1 MGYIYN
7 RYKMST
13 KENSKMSKMS
23 KRKSKTETVG
33 FSKEQ
38 KEMLEY
44 MMSEKISE
52 CVENIMNSDSE
63 GDDFEGDRDS
73 FVGLFERVFTFK
85 SLKENDNKGDISIRE
100 TSKKG
105 KRKKDPNMPKK
116 FKTSYFVWLW
126 NEDNEIGMSKIKN
139 DSPDLTHKQ
148 ALSKAGEIWK
158 LMSDT
163 LKKPFIDISKKDK
176 ERYDNEV
183 LQYNADKSLKE
194 TEVVETKKK
203 GKQKKSVTKEEASS
217 ADTDEETEVV
227 EPKKKGKQKKTV
239 TKEETSSADADEET
253 EVVEPKKK
261 GKQKKSVTKEEAS
274 SADTD
279 EETEEDSVEE
289 LDNFERK
296 DNLFLYGYTKN
307 TGSTKFESLNEAV
320 SALEEDEEATGIV
333 KDKKG
338 QYTIRKGKVYKDTPW
353 DKQPEIC
360 WKKL

>member
-1 MGYIYN
+1 MGYVYN

-13 KENSKMSKMS
+13 KQNSKMSKM
-23 KRKSKTETVG
+23 SKTETVG

-85 SLKENDNKGDISIRE
+85 SLKESDYKGDISIRE

-183 LQYNADKSLKE
+183 LQYNADKSL
-194 TEVVETKKK
+194 
-203 GKQKKSVTKEEASS
+203 
-217 ADTDEETEVV
+217 
-227 EPKKKGKQKKTV
+227 
-239 TKEETSSADADEET
+239 
-253 EVVEPKKK
+253 
-261 GKQKKSVTKEEAS
+261 
-274 SADTD
+274 
-279 EETEEDSVEE
+279 
-289 LDNFERK
+289 
-296 DNLFLYGYTKN
+296 
-307 TGSTKFESLNEAV
+307 
-320 SALEEDEEATGIV
+320 
-333 KDKKG
+333 
-338 QYTIRKGKVYKDTPW
+338 
-353 DKQPEIC
+353 
-360 WKKL
+360 

>member
-1 MGYIYN
+1 
-7 RYKMST
+7 
-13 KENSKMSKMS
+13 MSKKGM
-23 KRKSKTETVG
+23 VG

-73 FVGLFERVFTFK
+73 FVGLFEKVFTFK
-85 SLKENDNKGDISIRE
+85 SLKEIKNDFKGDNRE
-100 TSKKG
+100 TSKRG
-105 KRKKDPNMPKK
+105 KRVRDPNMPKK
-116 FKTSYFVWLW
+116 FKTAYFVWLW

-139 DSPDLTHKQ
+139 DFPELTHKQ

-158 LMSDT
+158 SMSET
-163 LKKPFIDISKKDK
+163 LKEPFMEKSMEEKCRYEKDLL
-176 ERYDNEV
+176 E
-183 LQYNADKSLKE
+183 YNGTQQNSDEE

-217 ADTDEETEVV
+217 AD
-227 EPKKKGKQKKTV
+227 
-239 TKEETSSADADEET
+239 A
-253 EVVEPKKK
+253 
-261 GKQKKSVTKEEAS
+261 
-274 SADTD
+274 D

-296 DNLFLYGYTKN
+296 DNLFLYGYTKK
-307 TGSTKFESLNEAV
+307 TGSTKFELLNEAV

-338 QYTIRKGKVYKDTPW
+338 QYTVRKGKVYKDTPEA
-353 DKQPEIC
+353 KQPEIC

>member
-1 MGYIYN
+1 
-7 RYKMST
+7 
-13 KENSKMSKMS
+13 MSKKGM
-23 KRKSKTETVG
+23 VG

-73 FVGLFERVFTFK
+73 FVGLFEKVFTFK
-85 SLKENDNKGDISIRE
+85 SLKEIKNDFKGDNRE
-100 TSKKG
+100 TSKRG
-105 KRKKDPNMPKK
+105 KRVRDPNMPKK
-116 FKTSYFVWLW
+116 FKTAYFVWLW

-139 DSPDLTHKQ
+139 DFPELTHKQ

-158 LMSDT
+158 SMSET
-163 LKKPFIDISKKDK
+163 LKEPFMEKSMEEKCRYEKDLL
-176 ERYDNEV
+176 E
-183 LQYNADKSLKE
+183 YNGTQQDSDEE

-217 ADTDEETEVV
+217 AD
-227 EPKKKGKQKKTV
+227 
-239 TKEETSSADADEET
+239 A
-253 EVVEPKKK
+253 
-261 GKQKKSVTKEEAS
+261 
-274 SADTD
+274 D

-296 DNLFLYGYTKN
+296 DNLFLYGYTKK
-307 TGSTKFESLNEAV
+307 TGSTKFELLNEAV

-338 QYTIRKGKVYKDTPW
+338 QYTVRKGKAYKDTPES
-353 DKQPEIC
+353 KQPEIC

>member
-1 MGYIYN
+1 
-7 RYKMST
+7 
-13 KENSKMSKMS
+13 MSKMS
-23 KRKSKTETVG
+23 KQKSKTEVVG

-44 MMSEKISE
+44 MMKEKISE

-73 FVGLFERVFTFK
+73 FVGLFEKVFTFK
-85 SLKENDNKGDISIRE
+85 SLKEIKNDNNGDISIRE
-100 TSKKG
+100 RSKKG
-105 KRKKDPNMPKK
+105 KRVKDPNMPKK
-116 FKTSYFVWLW
+116 NKTPYFIWLW

-139 DSPDLTHKQ
+139 DFPDLTHKE

-158 LMSDT
+158 SMSET
-163 LKKPFIDISKKDK
+163 QKEPFIEISKEDRCRYEKDLL
-176 ERYDNEV
+176 E
-183 LQYNADKSLKE
+183 YN
-194 TEVVETKKK
+194 
-203 GKQKKSVTKEEASS
+203 
-217 ADTDEETEVV
+217 DTHQD
-227 EPKKKGKQKKTV
+227 
-239 TKEETSSADADEET
+239 SDEET

-274 SADTD
+274 SADAD
-279 EETEEDSVEE
+279 EDDHEVTEELEE

-296 DNLFLYGYTKN
+296 DNLFLYGYTKK

-338 QYTIRKGKVYKDTPW
+338 QYTVRKGKAYKDTLES
-353 DKQPEIC
+353 KQPEIC

>member
-1 MGYIYN
+1 MGYVYN

-13 KENSKMSKMS
+13 KQNSKM
-23 KRKSKTETVG
+23 SKTETVG

-44 MMSEKISE
+44 MMREKISE

-63 GDDFEGDRDS
+63 GEDFEGDRDS

-176 ERYDNEV
+176 VRYDNEV
-183 LQYNADKSLKE
+183 LQYNADKSL
-194 TEVVETKKK
+194 
-203 GKQKKSVTKEEASS
+203 
-217 ADTDEETEVV
+217 
-227 EPKKKGKQKKTV
+227 
-239 TKEETSSADADEET
+239 
-253 EVVEPKKK
+253 
-261 GKQKKSVTKEEAS
+261 
-274 SADTD
+274 
-279 EETEEDSVEE
+279 
-289 LDNFERK
+289 
-296 DNLFLYGYTKN
+296 
-307 TGSTKFESLNEAV
+307 
-320 SALEEDEEATGIV
+320 
-333 KDKKG
+333 
-338 QYTIRKGKVYKDTPW
+338 
-353 DKQPEIC
+353 
-360 WKKL
+360 